1 VTERLSVIQHKD
13 GWAVWD
19 SVSQLLLCVG
29 SYDECLTFKQN
40 ASKQLDLDLL
50 GTQKSVVVW

>member
-1 VTERLSVIQHKD
+1 MTERLSVIRHKD

-29 SYDECLTFKQN
+29 THGECLLFKQN
-40 ASKQLDLDLL
+40 ASKQLELDLL
-50 GTQKSVVVW
+50 GTQKSVVLW